1 MAQYL
6 DIISLVFLVVTI
18 TVGFLKKMNIGLLAI
33 GASIILGR
41 IAGISD
47 SSIYAGFDAK
57 LFTQL
62 VGVTY
67 LFGVAQV
74 NGTLELVA
82 KKTVSLVGDKTYLVP
97 FILWILG
104 GFLTAIGPGN
114 ISMGALM
121 TVVAITIAVS
131 TGQNPIFY
139 ALVVKAGTNGFAMS
153 PITPAGIVGAN
164 LGSASGYDPAT
175 FSMPVFYNLILW
187 GFVCFI
193 LFTILFRKSIKKG
206 EGTLDR
212 ASLGKLNKEQWI
224 TIVAMG
230 IMVAMVLGF
239 NIDVG
244 LASFFMAALLSFI
257 GICDEKAALAKVPW
271 GTLMLICGVGVLMN
285 IVNQLGGITLLT
297 TALLSIMTESTSGA
311 IIAGAS
317 SLLSFVSS
325 TTGVVMPTMIPT
337 LGGIV
342 TEFGGNVEF
351 VELLSCVMTGSF
363 SAAFSPASTGGGLI
377 LAAVA
382 STSGNKISDAEQ
394 NKIFG
399 QLFMAGIGVS
409 VLNVFL
415 AWIGLYSFIG

>member
-1 MAQYL
+1 
-6 DIISLVFLVVTI
+6 
-18 TVGFLKKMNIGLLAI
+18 
-33 GASIILGR
+33 
-41 IAGISD
+41 
-47 SSIYAGFDAK
+47 
-57 LFTQL
+57 
-62 VGVTY
+62 
-67 LFGVAQV
+67 
-74 NGTLELVA
+74 
-82 KKTVSLVGDKTYLVP
+82 
-97 FILWILG
+97 
-104 GFLTAIGPGN
+104 
-114 ISMGALM
+114 
-121 TVVAITIAVS
+121 
-131 TGQNPIFY
+131 
-139 ALVVKAGTNGFAMS
+139 
-153 PITPAGIVGAN
+153 
-164 LGSASGYDPAT
+164 
-175 FSMPVFYNLILW
+175 MPVFYNLILW

>member
-1 MAQYL
+1 
-6 DIISLVFLVVTI
+6 
-18 TVGFLKKMNIGLLAI
+18 MNIGLLAI

-164 LGSASGYDPAT
+164 LGSASGPCN
-175 FSMPVFYNLILW
+175 VFYASIL
-187 GFVCFI
+187 
-193 LFTILFRKSIKKG
+193 
-206 EGTLDR
+206 
-212 ASLGKLNKEQWI
+212 
-224 TIVAMG
+224 
-230 IMVAMVLGF
+230 
-239 NIDVG
+239 
-244 LASFFMAALLSFI
+244 
-257 GICDEKAALAKVPW
+257 
-271 GTLMLICGVGVLMN
+271 
-285 IVNQLGGITLLT
+285 
-297 TALLSIMTESTSGA
+297 
-311 IIAGAS
+311 
-317 SLLSFVSS
+317 
-325 TTGVVMPTMIPT
+325 
-337 LGGIV
+337 
-342 TEFGGNVEF
+342 
-351 VELLSCVMTGSF
+351 
-363 SAAFSPASTGGGLI
+363 
-377 LAAVA
+377 
-382 STSGNKISDAEQ
+382 
-394 NKIFG
+394 
-399 QLFMAGIGVS
+399 
-409 VLNVFL
+409 
-415 AWIGLYSFIG
+415 